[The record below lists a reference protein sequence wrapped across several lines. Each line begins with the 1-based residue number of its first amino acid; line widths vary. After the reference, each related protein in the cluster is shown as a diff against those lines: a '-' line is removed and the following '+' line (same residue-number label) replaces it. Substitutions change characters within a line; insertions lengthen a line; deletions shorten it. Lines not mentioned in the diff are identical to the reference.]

1 MRNIHLCLQ
10 DTEVSVV
17 RSVEWDTIVTLETGH
32 HQCWGPVSS
41 VPATTMNSSVPGT
54 QGLVDCNV
62 PAKMVG
68 PEPTVIQEVSTTFPF
83 LLDIVGMI
91 SGIIGIV
98 KFSFSLVCMMLE
110 CYFPVD

>member
-41 VPATTMNSSVPGT
+41 VPATTMSSSAPGT
-54 QGLVDCNV
+54 QQQVDCNV
-62 PAKMVG
+62 LAKMVG
-68 PEPTVIQEVSTTFPF
+68 LEPTVIREVST
-83 LLDIVGMI
+83 I
-91 SGIIGIV
+91 
-98 KFSFSLVCMMLE
+98 FSFLA
-110 CYFPVD
+110 